1 MIKLY
6 YIYNNKLYSNSAKLE
21 NALYNRTRVKTFLDC
36 NEGKSDNLN
45 DTTIKCI
52 TIPAPF
58 RYVFFSAYPWGS
70 RDVAAFFPDHQSTSS
85 THWATAAPYNN
96 TQQWY
101 TNYIVYD
108 SYCKLI
114 EAIFFQS
121 MCSTLGH
128 TRELPGM
135 HELEFNPFTVLSS
148 EIQAHLHNV
157 ATYCRLIQRD
167 KLEERE
173 KTGNTEDTERTQ
185 EGMEIKTKQN
195 NILNHY
201 IKLCMPK

>member
-1 MIKLY
+1 
-6 YIYNNKLYSNSAKLE
+6 
-21 NALYNRTRVKTFLDC
+21 
-36 NEGKSDNLN
+36 
-45 DTTIKCI
+45 
-52 TIPAPF
+52 
-58 RYVFFSAYPWGS
+58 
-70 RDVAAFFPDHQSTSS
+70 
-85 THWATAAPYNN
+85 
-96 TQQWY
+96 
-101 TNYIVYD
+101 
-108 SYCKLI
+108 
-114 EAIFFQS
+114 
-121 MCSTLGH
+121 
-128 TRELPGM
+128 M